1 MQVAM
6 DYERR
11 FGGVARLYGHEGAE
25 AIAKAHFVVVG
36 VGGVGSWVAEALI
49 RTASADITLIDLD
62 NVAESNVNRQIQAM
76 DGNFGKAKIDVLRDR
91 AALINPNCRLTLIED
106 FVNEENVAELV
117 GSGAVVLDCIDQ
129 VRAKAALIAHC
140 KRAGNFVVASGAA
153 GGRVNPSLIK
163 IGDLGQIKGDPL
175 LSGVRYRLRKEYGF
189 PKADS
194 KGSPKPFKVTAVYS
208 DEEVKRPL
216 GKEACDMASQG
227 LACSGYGSGVVVT
240 ATIGMQMAAVAINR
254 VVRGA

>member
-1 MQVAM
+1 MPGGNLQHAFIGAVVDRQFHFDAGNGHVAHNAGAGHV
-6 DYERR
+6 ERLVV
-11 FGGVARLYGHEGAE
+11 FVLLFVVHVPAVAGGGEFE
-25 AIAKAHFVVVG
+25 VVG
-36 VGGVGSWVAEALI
+36 VGGVGSWAAEALI
-49 RTASADITLIDLD
+49 RTAAADITLIDLD

-175 LSGVRYRLRKEYGF
+175 LSGVRYRLRNEYGF

-194 KGSPKPFKVTAVYS
+194 KGSQKPFKITAV
-208 DEEVKRPL
+208 
-216 GKEACDMASQG
+216 
-227 LACSGYGSGVVVT
+227 
-240 ATIGMQMAAVAINR
+240 
-254 VVRGA
+254 